1 MSRDLILKGDDG
13 KTYSY
18 SAIRGQSYLEGH
30 EPGVRMAC
38 KMIVDEALKKFT
50 LAKDDEA
57 KALRR
62 LAEDIANKLVP
73 ELEERVKRHKVESP
87 EEVTEP

>member
-1 MSRDLILKGDDG
+1 MSRDLTLKGDDG

-38 KMIVDEALKKFT
+38 KILLEVAVEKFT
-50 LAKDDEA
+50 ANKDDDA
-57 KALRR
+57 RALRR
-62 LAEDIANKLVP
+62 LSEDILGKLVP
-73 ELEERVKRHKVESP
+73 ELKARVERHKVESP
-87 EEVTEP
+87 EEVDT